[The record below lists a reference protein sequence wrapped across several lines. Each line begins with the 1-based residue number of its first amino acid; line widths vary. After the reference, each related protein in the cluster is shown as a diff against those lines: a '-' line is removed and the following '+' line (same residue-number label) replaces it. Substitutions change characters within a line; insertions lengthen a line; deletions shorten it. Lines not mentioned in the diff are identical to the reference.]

1 MTKAP
6 FYLIEVKSKVLTK
19 LKLNKETG
27 KFEQAYKTRAWT
39 DYKGIAELYKP
50 YIKKSNKFIYTV
62 EKVSVRPGEGETSAF
77 IFGDSLGVHRGMNG
91 LINPVEY
98 FEPTPQEWKSELN
111 LNSVKDL
118 SIELA
123 EDIFGCNLK
132 DYITKED
139 RENKR
144 SKTDDLAEALLLA
157 FYGFKMYYNK
167 KESGN

>member
-1 MTKAP
+1 
-6 FYLIEVKSKVLTK
+6 
-19 LKLNKETG
+19 
-27 KFEQAYKTRAWT
+27 
-39 DYKGIAELYKP
+39 
-50 YIKKSNKFIYTV
+50 
-62 EKVSVRPGEGETSAF
+62 
-77 IFGDSLGVHRGMNG
+77 MNG